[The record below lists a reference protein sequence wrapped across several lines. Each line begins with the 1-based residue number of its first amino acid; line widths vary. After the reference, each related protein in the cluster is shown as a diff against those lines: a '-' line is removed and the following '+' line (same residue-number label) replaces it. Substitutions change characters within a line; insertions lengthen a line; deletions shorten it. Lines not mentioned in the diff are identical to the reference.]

1 MNTSEKKNPFL
12 LNIRSLYPSF
22 TKAEKRIADYVLDNY
37 MEVRFMSMDDLA
49 SVCGVSLTS
58 VFRFCKALKLR
69 GYQEFRIQ
77 LSMGIQS
84 DDTEASSDNELLPAE
99 VTRADTV
106 ETMARKLIQ
115 VRINTLNETLALLN
129 EQAIQTAAKYINAAD
144 QVRFFG
150 TGGSHL
156 TAMEGMYKFLHIMP
170 NVYCLA
176 DAAMQTMAASTL
188 NKYDVAIFVSY
199 SGSNKDLVEMARK
212 AHDTGARTIGITQ
225 FSVSPL
231 TEYMDVVLLCGGY
244 EPPLQEGAFP
254 SKTAHMLM
262 LDILFTEVYRTKFDY
277 SKDINALVTSSII
290 DQAY

>member
-1 MNTSEKKNPFL
+1 MNSSEKKNPFL
-12 LNIRSLYPSF
+12 LNIHALYPSF
-22 TKAEKRIADYVLDNY
+22 TRAEKLIADYVLDNY
-37 MEVRFMSMDDLA
+37 MEVRFMSMEDLA

-58 VFRFCKALKLR
+58 VSRFCKALKLR

-77 LSMGIQS
+77 LSMSLSGN
-84 DDTEASSDNELLPAE
+84 DGENPDNDLLPAE
-99 VTRADTV
+99 VTRNDTV
-106 ETMARKLIQ
+106 ETMVRKLIQ
-115 VRINTLNETLALLN
+115 VRISTLNETLALLN
-129 EQAIQTAAKYINAAD
+129 EQAIQSAAAYINAAD

-188 NKYDVAIFVSY
+188 NEHDVAIFVSY

-212 AHDTGARTIGITQ
+212 AHSTGAKTVGITQ

-231 TEYMDVVLLCGGY
+231 AEHMDVILLCGGY

-277 SKDINALVTSSII
+277 SKDINALVTSSIVE
-290 DQAY
+290 QTC